1 MKKNHSMKTSI
12 FLSHNYRDK
21 EFVRKLALD
30 LECHGI
36 RVWLDEAELKIGDSL
51 IEKIRDGID
60 NVNYVAVILSPNSIE
75 SRWVQKEIDVA
86 MTLEINGKEVKV
98 LPLMLELCELPGFLL
113 GKFYGDFTN
122 KNKYEDT
129 FKSLVNTMG
138 IVFNRSAVLGLNNNA
153 SLGDAI
159 GKAEILNLY
168 FYPKPF
174 HRPFQYIGMRVED
187 ALKEVNGTI
196 NSGGNIIVESDD
208 CYMNLEA
215 EGSFINFVEVDIKN
229 TAPCNIEKTFDPEPI
244 LGCLSINPSELDLVR
259 AKIHAHVYYDH
270 KRKLSITVQCLYDDS
285 PLTVSFSTKNYKI

>member
-1 MKKNHSMKTSI
+1 MKTSI
-12 FLSHNYRDK
+12 FLSHNYLDK

-86 MTLEINGKEVKV
+86 MTLEINGKEIKV

-122 KNKYEDT
+122 KDKYEDP
-129 FKSLVNTMG
+129 FRSLVNTMG
-138 IVFNRSAVLGLNNNA
+138 IVFNRSAITGLNDNS
-153 SLGDAI
+153 SLGKAI
-159 GKAEILNLY
+159 DKAEILNLY

-174 HRPFQYIGMRVED
+174 HRPFQYIGMKVKD
-187 ALKEVNGTI
+187 VLKEVNGTL

-208 CYMNLEA
+208 CRLYLEA
-215 EGSFINFVEVDIKN
+215 EGNFINFVDVDIKKA
-229 TAPCNIEKTFDPEPI
+229 APCNVEKPFDSEPI

-259 AKIHAHVYYDH
+259 TKTHTHVYYDH
-270 KRKLSITVQCLYDDS
+270 KRKLSISVQCLYDDA
-285 PLTVSFSTKNYKI
+285 PLTVSFSAKYYKM